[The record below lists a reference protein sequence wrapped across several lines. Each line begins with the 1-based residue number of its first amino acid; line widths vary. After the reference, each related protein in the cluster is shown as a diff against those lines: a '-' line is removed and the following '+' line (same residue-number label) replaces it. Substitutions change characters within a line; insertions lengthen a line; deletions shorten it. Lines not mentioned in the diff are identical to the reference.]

1 MGHIVTE
8 RDDAAPSGVDIEPT
22 LSERVVARVG
32 AGWSDRAIADD
43 LGMTVSDLRKHF
55 ADELKHGR
63 ERLQG
68 IMLDQLLRRM
78 KEGSVTAISKMRD
91 MTGVFPDVSSAAVA
105 GVVSAPLGKKASR
118 SLGAAVAIMGDADL
132 RPN

>member
-1 MGHIVTE
+1 MTQ
-8 RDDAAPSGVDIEPT
+8 RDDDAPGGLAHEPT
-22 LSERVVARVG
+22 LSDRVVARVG
-32 AGWSDRAIADD
+32 AGWSDKSIAVD
-43 LGMTVSDLRKHF
+43 LGMTLEDLRSQF

-78 KEGSVTAISKMRD
+78 NEGSVTAISKMRD
-91 MTGVFPDVSSAAVA
+91 LTGVFPEPPKEPGKSAASSPV
-105 GVVSAPLGKKASR
+105 GKKQAR
-118 SLGAAVAIMGDADL
+118 SLGAASAIQGDADL